1 MAKQNK
7 QENELIYGAH
17 PIIEMLRAKKRKLVG
32 IYTTKPLPKSWA
44 RVEKYLGKGVPNIQY
59 VSKQILERMTGTPD
73 HMGIAAWVTPR
84 KYKSEI
90 FDPKKAPFILLLDS
104 VQDVRNLG
112 AILRSAYCV
121 GVNGVILCKKQAAPL
136 TPAALKASAGL
147 AEHLEIYITPSLKHA
162 VLELKRR
169 GYNIYMTV
177 LENGKDATTVEYK
190 KPACLV
196 IGSEASGIAKQI
208 REYGELV
215 TLPQKDPEASYNAS
229 VAAGIFLFMLSCGL
243 NSPSNKN

>member
-17 PIIEMLRAKKRKLVG
+17 PIIEVLRAKKRKLVG
-32 IYTTKPLPKSWA
+32 IYTTKPLPKSWG
-44 RVEKYLGKGVPNIQY
+44 RVEKYLPKRVLSIQY
-59 VSKQILERMTGTPD
+59 VSRQVLERMTGTTE
-73 HMGIAAWVTPR
+73 HMGIAAWVSPR
-84 KYKSEI
+84 KYKKEI

-112 AILRSAYCV
+112 AILRSAYCT
-121 GVNGVILCKKQAAPL
+121 GVDGVILCKKQAAPL

-147 AEHLEIYITPSLKHA
+147 AEHLDIHIAPSLKHA

-169 GYNIYMTV
+169 GYFLYMTV
-177 LENGKDATTVEYK
+177 LENGEDATKVEYK

-196 IGSEASGIAKQI
+196 IGSEATGITKQI
-208 REYGELV
+208 RQYGELI

-229 VAAGIFLFMLSCGL
+229 VAAGIFLFLLSCGD
-243 NSPSNKN
+243 